1 MTTLSD
7 FSLPEDPIK
16 AASGIDNI
24 GELITRLIPYIYIF
38 AGFAMII
45 MIIIGG
51 FDILTT
57 QGSPEKFKIGF
68 DKITKGITGFILI
81 VVSYF
86 VVLLI
91 EEIFNI
97 KIF

>member
-1 MTTLSD
+1 MAD
-7 FSLPEDPIK
+7 FKLPDDPI
-16 AASGIDNI
+16 AATGIVTI
-24 GELITRLIPYIYIF
+24 GDLITRLIPYIYVF

-45 MIIIGG
+45 MIIMGG

-68 DKITKGITGFILI
+68 DKITKGVTGFILV

-86 VVLLI
+86 VVILI